1 MKARAVRAALVH
13 ERADRNIPAVIHF
26 AEDIFSRHADIAE
39 EQLVEF
45 GFAGH
50 LAERTNFDSWGFHVH
65 EEDGKSFVFR
75 GGRVSANN
83 ELAPVTHPSIAGP
96 TFLAVHDVVVAV

>member
-50 LAERTNFDSWGFHVH
+50 LAERTNFDAWRFHVH
-65 EEDGKSFVFR
+65 KKNCKAFVLS
-75 GGRVSANN
+75 GGCIGTND
-83 ELAPVTHPSIAGP
+83 ELAPIAHPTVTGP
-96 TFLAVHDVVVAV
+96 DFL